1 MRVTQSSISD
11 FLSQR
16 RLALVGISRGGK
28 KFGNMVLKDLTA
40 KGYQVHP
47 VHPTASEINGHRCWP
62 SLLQLPEKV
71 GGVIIV
77 VPPSETEKVL
87 TDVVKAGIPR
97 VWMQQGSESPAAIRY
112 CEENGIS
119 AVHGHCIMMFAE
131 PTAFFHRA
139 HRWIARVFGKVPQ

>member
-1 MRVTQSSISD
+1 MRVTQSLVSD

-16 RLALVGISRGGK
+16 KLALVGISRSGK
-28 KFGNMVLKDLTA
+28 KFGNMVLKDLAA

-47 VHPTASEINGHRCWP
+47 VHPAAGEIDGHRCWP
-62 SLLQLPEKV
+62 NLLELPERV
-71 GGVIIV
+71 GGVVTV

-87 TDVVKAGIPR
+87 RDVVKAGIPR
-97 VWMQQGSESPAAIRY
+97 VWMQQGSESPAALRY

-119 AVHGHCIMMFAE
+119 AVHGYCIMMFAE

-139 HRWIARVFGKVPQ
+139 HRWVARVFGKTPQ

>member
-1 MRVTQSSISD
+1 MRVTRSLVSD

-16 RLALVGISRGGK
+16 KLALVGISRSGK
-28 KFGNMVLKDLTA
+28 KFGNAIVKDLTA

-47 VHPTASEINGHRCWP
+47 VHPAAAEIDGRPCWP
-62 SLLQLPEKV
+62 NLLQLPEKV
-71 GGVIIV
+71 GGVVIV
-77 VPPSETEKVL
+77 VPPSETEKVMR
-87 TDVVKAGIPR
+87 DVVKAGIPR

-119 AVHGHCIMMFAE
+119 AIHGECIMMFAE

-139 HRWIARVFGKVPQ
+139 HRWMARIFGKVPR